1 MKNQENLYKRQ
12 MAEWQPIIDW
22 FNNKH
27 QISIT
32 PSTSIWL
39 LPKEST
45 EAKEAVRR

>member
-1 MKNQENLYKRQ
+1 